1 MKGWFG
7 DSWENLNVDCILENA
22 STEISECDSVLI
34 LGKYLLYLIL
44 KGLTKKKYVCVCKC
58 INTHTHTDKANV
70 AKY

>member
-1 MKGWFG
+1 M
-7 DSWENLNVDCILENA
+7 NVDCILENV
-22 STEISECDSVLI
+22 SIEISECDSVLI

-58 INTHTHTDKANV
+58 INTHRERDKTNV